1 MPGIVNST
9 APAERVRP
17 PSGRTPVN
25 ALFWRLLGLNALVF
39 LVAAMVLLISPGLAG
54 GPSASVLA

>member
-1 MPGIVNST
+1 MNST
-9 APAERVRP
+9 APAQRVRP

-39 LVAAMVLLISPGLAG
+39 LVAAMVLLISPGWQAG
-54 GPSASVLA
+54 LRHRY